1 MNSDLKN
8 EIEFYLSLGAYP
20 CLLMYGDTVWKKGMF
35 GYKLI
40 ELPEEKEY
48 DQTAL
53 LEQPEYKCKRGTI
66 VTQNSQGN
74 VTTGIGFVAANLT
87 VADDNI
93 DLGLEVERIFK
104 IDPAIMGMVFV
115 TPEGQMMNWI
125 GREDVFSI

>member
-1 MNSDLKN
+1 MSSELKKV
-8 EIEFYLSLGAYP
+8 IDYYLSTGAYP
-20 CLLMYGDTVWKKGMF
+20 CFLMYGDTVWKKGLF

-40 ELPEEKEY
+40 ELPDEKQY

-53 LEQPEYKCKRGTI
+53 LEQPEYKCKRGTV
-66 VTQNSQGN
+66 VTQDSEGK

-93 DLGLEVERIFK
+93 DLGLEVARVFK

-115 TPEGQMMNWI
+115 SPEDEMMNWI
-125 GREDVFSI
+125 GREDVFGI